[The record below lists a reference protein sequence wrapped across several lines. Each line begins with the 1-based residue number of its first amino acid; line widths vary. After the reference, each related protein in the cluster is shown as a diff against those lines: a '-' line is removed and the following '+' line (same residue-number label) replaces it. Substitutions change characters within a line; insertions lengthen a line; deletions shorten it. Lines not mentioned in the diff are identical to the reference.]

1 MENAFSIRAILLLL
15 FFSTA
20 SGICQTP
27 DSGEQYTAQSSAAI
41 HGTFVDAKDSHPIA
55 DVLVR
60 VASEKI
66 ERVYPDREFA
76 HATTTDAKGA
86 FSLTIP
92 NEPQTFYAFS
102 LMALHPQY
110 QAKFLRQEMSPGK
123 SRYDLGEIELKR
135 TLALQGNVSGR
146 KNVAGLVVNLKMH
159 TKSADFFRAAAPIGH
174 AIETDTE
181 GNFRFSELYPIE
193 YTLTI
198 SRDGIIIAFMEAIH
212 PQKQAQI
219 SVQLPKLETLRA
231 TVVDAQGDPIAGAQ
245 IYATRHTEIPY
256 GHGARL
262 TSAQTDETGHFQM
275 QVLETEARFLSLE
288 ISKKG
293 YFATIYENVDIGKM
307 PPIIS
312 LEKGVTITGRVSLPR
327 DIPSDAHYTL
337 KVFSAYTQMEP
348 SLNPLALHKPLLSRK
363 FPVTESAFAVDG
375 LAAEK
380 YVLYL
385 VGDGLSA
392 TRIEVDAA
400 ANAEEVLI
408 VADRPGVTLEGQV
421 LWADTG
427 KPVRNAIVSR
437 SWYPWE
443 LHPYDVSMTLDRFE
457 TETDAQGNFKFCHL
471 TEARYQ
477 LHIRAVH
484 AELENAMDVLSG
496 LQTPPT
502 TYQRTLVHKQV
513 DIPACGTAYRI
524 YLGRQDGTPFVP
536 VSTEN

>member
-1 MENAFSIRAILLLL
+1 MENTFSIRAILLLL

-41 HGTFVDAKDSHPIA
+41 HGAFIDAEDGHPIA
-55 DVLVR
+55 DVLAR

-66 ERVYPDREFA
+66 ERVYPDREFTHETA
-76 HATTTDAKGA
+76 TDAEGA
-86 FSLTIP
+86 FSLNIP
-92 NEPQTFYAFS
+92 NKPQTYYAFS

-110 QAKFLRQEMSPGK
+110 QAKLLRQEMAPGK
-123 SRYDLGEIELKR
+123 SRYDLGEIKLKR
-135 TLALQGNVSGR
+135 TLSLQGNVSGG
-146 KNVAGLVVNLKMH
+146 KNVAELVVNLKMH
-159 TKSADFFRAAAPIGH
+159 TKPANFFRAAAPIEH

-198 SRDGIIIAFMEAIH
+198 SRDGIIIGFMEAIH

-219 SVQLPKLETLRA
+219 SVYLPKLETLRA
-231 TVVDAQGDPIAGAQ
+231 TVVDAQGHPIADAQ
-245 IYATRHTEIPY
+245 IYATRHRETPS
-256 GHGARL
+256 GHGALL
-262 TSAQTDETGHFQM
+262 TAAQTDETGRFQM
-275 QVLETEARFLSLE
+275 QVLETEARLLSLE

-312 LEKGVTITGRVSLPR
+312 LEKGITITGHVSLPR

-337 KVFSAYTQMEP
+337 KVFPAYTQMEP
-348 SLNPLALHKPLLSRK
+348 NLNPLALHKPLLSTH
-363 FPVTESAFAVDG
+363 FPVTESTFVVDG
-375 LAAEK
+375 LSAEK
-380 YVLYL
+380 YILYL

-392 TRIEVDAA
+392 TRIDVDAPT
-400 ANAEEVLI
+400 NAEEVLI
-408 VADRPGVTLEGQV
+408 VAERPGMTLEGQI

-427 KPVRNAIVSR
+427 EPVRNAIVSR

-457 TETDAQGNFKFCHL
+457 TETDAQGNFKFCNL

-477 LHIRAVH
+477 LHIRAIH

-502 TYQRTLVHKQV
+502 TYQRTLVHKLV
-513 DIPACGTAYRI
+513 DIPACGTAYYI
-524 YLGRQDGTPFVP
+524 YLGQRDGTPFVP